1 MKFGYIARQKNIR
14 RIIIITYNSI
24 SLENFDLARILK
36 FLPGII
42 LGLTVHEFCHAWVAH
57 LCGDSTSKD
66 QGRVTLNP
74 LKHIDLLGFIFLIFA
89 GFGWAKPVQFNEQ
102 NLRDPK
108 TDVIKIA
115 LAGPL
120 SNAVLAMVISIL
132 FSVYSYVFPISNGFG
147 SQLVSEIFLYTIYIN
162 WGLFIFNLIPLP
174 PLDGSHL
181 LFYPLRRYPVLY
193 DSLYKYGSLLLF
205 GLLIATAVTKIN
217 FLPIMPAIRFL
228 AEGFLS
234 LVGYR

>member
-1 MKFGYIARQKNIR
+1 
-14 RIIIITYNSI
+14 
-24 SLENFDLARILK
+24 LENFDLTRVLK

-42 LGLTVHEFCHAWVAH
+42 IGLTVHEFCHAWVAH
-57 LCGDSTSKD
+57 ICGDSTSKD

-102 NLRDPK
+102 NLRNPK

-120 SNAVLAMVISIL
+120 SNAVLAMIISIL
-132 FSVYSYVFPISNGFG
+132 FSVYSSVMPIYSGYG
-147 SQLVSEIFLYTIYIN
+147 SQLFTEVFLYTIYIN

-181 LFYPLRRYPVLY
+181 LLYPLRKYPVFY

-234 LVGYR
+234 LVGYQ

>member
-1 MKFGYIARQKNIR
+1 ME
-14 RIIIITYNSI
+14 S
-24 SLENFDLARILK
+24 FDLARILK

-42 LGLTVHEFCHAWVAH
+42 LGLTVHEFSHALVAH
-57 LCGDSTSKD
+57 RCGDSTSKD

-74 LKHIDLLGFIFLIFA
+74 LKHIDPLGFIMLIIA

-102 NLRDPK
+102 NLRNPK

-120 SNAVLAMVISIL
+120 SNAIIAMTLSVL
-132 FSVYSYVFPISNGFG
+132 FSVFSLVVPVYHSSVMKV
-147 SQLVSEIFLYTIYIN
+147 VSEIFIYSIYIN

-181 LFYPLRRYPVLY
+181 LFHYFKRFPVLY
-193 DSLYKYGSLLLF
+193 EGLYKYGSLLLF
-205 GLLIATAVTKIN
+205 GLLIVTSLTKIN
-217 FLPIMPAIRFL
+217 FLPIWPLIQFL
-228 AEGFLS
+228 GEGFLS

>member
-1 MKFGYIARQKNIR
+1 ME
-14 RIIIITYNSI
+14 
-24 SLENFDLARILK
+24 SLNLMRILI

-42 LGLTVHEFCHAWVAH
+42 LGLTIHEFSHAIVAH
-57 LCGDSTSKD
+57 MCGDSTSKD

-74 LKHIDLLGFIFLIFA
+74 LKHIDPFGFIMLLVA

-102 NLRDPK
+102 NLRNPK

-120 SNAVLAMVISIL
+120 SNAVIAIVLSLIFVLLLSSMPNFQS
-132 FSVYSYVFPISNGFG
+132 SG
-147 SQLVSEIFLYTIYIN
+147 SQIVPEIFLNAIYIN

-181 LFYPLRRYPVLY
+181 LFQYFKKFPTLY
-193 DSLYKYGSLLLF
+193 TGLYKYGSLLLF
-205 GLLIATAVTKIN
+205 GLLIGTALTNIN
-217 FLPIMPAIRFL
+217 FLPIWPIIQFI
-228 AEGFLS
+228 AEGFFS
-234 LVGYR
+234 LIGYR

>member
-1 MKFGYIARQKNIR
+1 M
-14 RIIIITYNSI
+14 
-24 SLENFDLARILK
+24 ENFNLARILK

-42 LGLTVHEFCHAWVAH
+42 LGLTVHEYCHALVAH
-57 LCGDSTSKD
+57 MCGDSTSKD

-74 LKHIDLLGFIFLIFA
+74 LKHIDPLGFIMLIFA

-102 NLRDPK
+102 NLRNPK

-115 LAGPL
+115 LAGPV
-120 SNAVLAMVISIL
+120 SNAVIAMILSIV
-132 FSVYSYVFPISNGFG
+132 FSLLSSASFIHSTPVMQILSEVFI
-147 SQLVSEIFLYTIYIN
+147 YAIYIN

-181 LFYPLRRYPVLY
+181 LLSQFKRFPVLY
-193 DSLYKYGSLLLF
+193 NGLNKYGSLLLF
-205 GLLIATAVTKIN
+205 GLIIVSFLTKIN
-217 FLPIMPAIRFL
+217 VFPIWPVIQFFG
-228 AEGFLS
+228 EGFLS

>member
-1 MKFGYIARQKNIR
+1 MG
-14 RIIIITYNSI
+14 S
-24 SLENFDLARILK
+24 FDLARVLK

-42 LGLTVHEFCHAWVAH
+42 LGLTVHEYCHALVAH
-57 LCGDSTSKD
+57 MCGDSTSKD

-74 LKHIDLLGFIFLIFA
+74 LKHIDPLGFIMLIFV

-102 NLRDPK
+102 NLRNPK

-120 SNAVLAMVISIL
+120 SNAVIAMVLSIL
-132 FSVYSYVFPISNGFG
+132 FSLLSSSAAIHSTHVRQI
-147 SQLVSEIFLYTIYIN
+147 VSEVFIYAIYIN

-181 LFYPLRRYPVLY
+181 LLYQLKRYPALY
-193 DSLYKYGSLLLF
+193 NGLYKYGSLLLF
-205 GLLIATAVTKIN
+205 GLIIGSYVTKIN
-217 FLPIMPAIRFL
+217 FFPIWPAIQFIG
-228 AEGFLS
+228 EGFLS
-234 LVGYR
+234 LVGYK